1 MYDKKKTLS
10 SYMGGGYM
18 NPMGYAKGGYRKG
31 LSSVLYRAGLNRDKQ
46 IAQEEFEE
54 QAKKLEKE
62 QYWRGVGKTLGKV
75 GGTALGALLAAPTG
89 GLSIAAGRA
98 LGATLGTA
106 AGGAIGGSGQDA
118 SNIKDSST
126 GLYKD
131 DFEYL
136 RDQGRKAEDFKRL
149 GKESAI
155 AGVGEYASFKFD
167 EYADA
172 KFADK
177 LARDYGIGG
186 DKFAEDVTKKGLLD
200 NPYLAEEGLDLADMQ
215 EIKYGEKEIFT
226 LPNSKKALYDTS
238 LNPKS
243 ITDQGYKELKDREA
257 LQLSPEGREK
267 YAAIFKNQP
276 PMSYEKSLTNSNL
289 LGALAKEAVSKQE
302 LSEPLSGQTLNL
314 IRELSTG
321 GVNKV
326 TEAEDLIKNIEK
338 VLLNNSSDF
347 DKIIAENMNQGGL
360 MKGYQNGGMYNGYK
374 SGGLINMKQFGRRIL

>member
-1 MYDKKKTLS
+1 MD
-10 SYMGGGYM
+10 
-18 NPMGYAKGGYRKG
+18 
-31 LSSVLYRAGLNRDKQ
+31 NR
-46 IAQEEFEE
+46 
-54 QAKKLEKE
+54 
-62 QYWRGVGKTLGKV
+62 
-75 GGTALGALLAAPTG
+75 
-89 GLSIAAGRA
+89 
-98 LGATLGTA
+98 
-106 AGGAIGGSGQDA
+106 
-118 SNIKDSST
+118 
-126 GLYKD
+126 
-131 DFEYL
+131 
-136 RDQGRKAEDFKRL
+136 
-149 GKESAI
+149 
-155 AGVGEYASFKFD
+155 
-167 EYADA
+167 
-172 KFADK
+172 
-177 LARDYGIGG
+177 
-186 DKFAEDVTKKGLLD
+186 
-200 NPYLAEEGLDLADMQ
+200 YLAEEGLDLADME

-257 LQLSPEGREK
+257 LQLSPEGRGK

-326 TEAEDLIKNIEK
+326 TESEDLIKNIEK

-374 SGGLINMKQFGRRIL
+374 SGGLIDMKQFGRRIL